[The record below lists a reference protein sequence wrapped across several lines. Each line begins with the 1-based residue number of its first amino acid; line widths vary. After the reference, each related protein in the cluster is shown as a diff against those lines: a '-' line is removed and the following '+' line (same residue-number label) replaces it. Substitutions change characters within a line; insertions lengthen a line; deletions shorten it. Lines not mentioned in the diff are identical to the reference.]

1 LSLPSP
7 AEKYC
12 PREEKDIRRWK
23 RDFPGKVLFHFS
35 IPGIEKWKRTLC
47 TLYPLYRPEQGN
59 IIGRKYI
66 KKFKK
71 FCEPQRL
78 MPF

>member
-1 LSLPSP
+1 LN
-7 AEKYC
+7 
-12 PREEKDIRRWK
+12 
-23 RDFPGKVLFHFS
+23 F
-35 IPGIEKWKRTLC
+35 LC
-47 TLYPLYRPEQGN
+47 TLCPLYRPEHPLYRPEQGN
-59 IIGRKYI
+59 IVGRKYI